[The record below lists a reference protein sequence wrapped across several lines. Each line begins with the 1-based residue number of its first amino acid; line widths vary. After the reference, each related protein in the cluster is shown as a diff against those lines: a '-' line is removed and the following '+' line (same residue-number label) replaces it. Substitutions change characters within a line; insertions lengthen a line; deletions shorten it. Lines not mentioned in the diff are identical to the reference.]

1 MNVQLQ
7 LLLGAVLLISIY
19 NFYLLRKSKVKIG
32 ECISDT
38 FVSLIIN
45 LIIAIIVGGIIGYFI
60 DASTFIPV
68 LIGILAIFVF
78 SYFKFKGR
86 KIVKGQIKKEKEI
99 EIKKKKISPQQK
111 LLDDIDGA
119 ANSGYAVCVF
129 AIIFIFFSKDIE
141 FFSQG
146 VPFILRF
153 ADPLLIAALAYWTA
167 KKLSFYAVLIMTIF
181 FIVGRIYFLI
191 PLINAGY
198 SGGAGIGFTII
209 FGYWMVKGTIAA
221 YKYNFVK

>member
-1 MNVQLQ
+1 MNVNLE
-7 LLLGAVLLISIY
+7 LLFGAILLISIY
-19 NFYLLRKSKVKIG
+19 NFYLLRKSKVKIK

-38 FVSLIIN
+38 FTSLIIN
-45 LIIAIIVGGIIGYFI
+45 LIIAIIVAAIIGYFVV
-60 DASTFIPV
+60 DASTSIPI

-99 EIKKKKISPQQK
+99 KEKKISPQQK
-111 LLDDIDGA
+111 LLNDIDGA
-119 ANSGYAVCVF
+119 ANAGYAICVF
-129 AIIFIFFSKDIE
+129 SIIFIFFSKDIE

-153 ADPLLIAALAYWTA
+153 ADPLIIAALAYWTA

-181 FIVGRIYFLI
+181 FIVGKIYFLS

-209 FGYWMVKGTIAA
+209 FGYWLVKGTISA